1 MGSLSPIEFRARFP
15 LLGRRTYVNSCSQG
29 VLSVDVEQAFRKFT
43 DSWHADGSP
52 WNEWIEEVE
61 RLRAAFARAIGA
73 HADEIAVVPSA
84 SAAINTIASA
94 LSFERVR
101 NRVVMGSFEFPT
113 MAQVWLAQ
121 RSRGAEIVWVRADG
135 DRLPLTRY
143 AEAIDDRTCIVP
155 ATHVCFRNGHKTD
168 IAGLATLCHDRG
180 AYLFLDDYQ
189 RTGTGPIDVRA
200 LGVDFMVTGCL
211 KYLLGPSGI
220 AFLYVRRDLI
230 ERFEPTVTGWFGRI
244 NPFAFSIDTLDWS
257 GSARRFE
264 SGTPPIPNVFAA
276 QAGLDLL
283 EAIGYE
289 PIEQQIAGLVGR
301 FTEWAHAAGLVV
313 ATPTD
318 TARRGPLVVLR
329 CTDAAALVARLA
341 NRDVVA
347 SNRDDGLR
355 VSFHAY
361 NDTQDVSAVI
371 DALDAEAA
379 LLRRTGTAAG
389 SEARR

>member
-1 MGSLSPIEFRARFP
+1 MGSLSPTQFRARFP

-29 VLSVDVEQAFRKFT
+29 ALSVDVEQAFRKFT

-52 WNEWIEEVE
+52 WDEWIDEVE
-61 RLRAAFARAIGA
+61 RLRAAFAHSIGA
-73 HADEIAVVPSA
+73 DADEIAVVPSA
-84 SAAINTIASA
+84 SAAINTVASA
-94 LSFERVR
+94 LSFAHTRH
-101 NRVVMGSFEFPT
+101 RVVMGSFEFPT

-121 RSRGAEIVWVRADG
+121 QSRGAEIVWVRADG
-135 DRLPLTRY
+135 DRLPLAGY
-143 AEAIDDRTCIVP
+143 AEAVDDRTCIVP

-189 RTGTGPIDVRA
+189 RTGTGPIDVHT

-230 ERFEPTVTGWFGRI
+230 ERFEPIVTGWFGRM

-289 PIEQQIAGLVGR
+289 LVERQIAELVGR
-301 FTEWAHAAGLVV
+301 FTAWAQEVGLVL
-313 ATPTD
+313 ATPAEAD
-318 TARRGPLVVLR
+318 RRGPLVVLR
-329 CTDAAALVARLA
+329 CTDAQTLVTRLA
-341 NRDVVA
+341 DRGVVA

-355 VSFHAY
+355 VSFHGY
-361 NDTQDVSAVI
+361 NDAQDVSAVI
-371 DALDAEAA
+371 NALEAETE
-379 LLRRTGTAAG
+379 LLQRTGTAAG